1 MIQTSATLYQKMDA
15 KTEFNAGV
23 LEGAF
28 AAKKSL
34 NWDQIR
40 MYSGM
45 SQVLRDFGR
54 ADPTF
59 RCPIHIRAEAA
70 VMDDEFKKMNAV
82 WEEVKDYIDESEIS
96 LANSLIRPK
105 MFVPTTDA
113 DYREAE
119 RIMSKAIKDARE
131 KKARSEAAAKEEAEY
146 QQRKAATRAARPV
159 APEPEVK
166 TLPAV
171 GKAMKKDEDD
181 EFAAYAGAGAGK
193 KGKRK

>member
-1 MIQTSATLYQKMDA
+1 MDA
-15 KTEFNAGV
+15 KTEFNAGM

-28 AAKKSL
+28 ATKKSL
-34 NWDQIR
+34 NWDEIR

-105 MFVPTTDA
+105 MFVPTTEA

-119 RIMSKAIKDARE
+119 RIINNAIKDARE
-131 KKARSEAAAKEEAEY
+131 KKARHEAAAKEEAEY
-146 QQRKAATRAARPV
+146 QQRKAATRASRPS

-166 TLPAV
+166 PLPQA
-171 GKAMKKDEDD
+171 GKVMKKDDD
-181 EFAAYAGAGAGK
+181 EFAAFSGAGAGK